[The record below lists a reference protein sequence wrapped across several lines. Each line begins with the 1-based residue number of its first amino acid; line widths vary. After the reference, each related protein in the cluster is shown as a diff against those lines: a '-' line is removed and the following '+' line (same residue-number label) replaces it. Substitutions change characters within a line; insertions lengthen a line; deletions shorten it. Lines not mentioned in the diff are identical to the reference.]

1 MHAALTKPLDWL
13 AIQLGWSSVR
23 RSPVIVR
30 SGAELAAALSSC
42 EWTTEFVT
50 PPTDLA
56 LTERMAFHF
65 TSLLATPWPANN
77 TVHGRLFPCG
87 ADWRQRP
94 TVVLLHGWN
103 GELQFATHFPY
114 WARKLR
120 RVGVN
125 AAMIELPYHGRRRP
139 RGPGAVTNFISG
151 DVLRVL
157 EATRQ
162 ALADVRA
169 LVAWLAGQGCPAV
182 GLWGVS
188 LGAWLSGLLACI
200 EPRLQFAVLLSPVAD
215 IERAVGELAFC
226 EPIRRALAN
235 TPVPL
240 RALNLAAQQPRLPP
254 DRILIL
260 KSEHDLLA
268 PAQTIE
274 ELWEAWRRPELWRLP
289 HGHISVLLDW
299 VVLERT
305 VRWIGKKAV
314 AARTHAAPAAPR
326 CSEP

>member
-1 MHAALTKPLDWL
+1 MHAALTKPLDRL
-13 AIQLGWSSVR
+13 AIRLGWSSVR
-23 RSPVIVR
+23 RSPVIAR
-30 SGAELAAALSSC
+30 SAAELAAALSFSD
-42 EWTTEFVT
+42 WTAESAGAPADIAF
-50 PPTDLA
+50 
-56 LTERMAFHF
+56 TERTAFHF
-65 TSLLATPWPANN
+65 SSPLATPWPENN
-77 TVHGRLFPCG
+77 TAHGRLFPCG
-87 ADWRQRP
+87 THWCRQP

-120 RVGVN
+120 QVGVN

-139 RGPGAVTNFISG
+139 RGPGAVRNFISG

-188 LGAWLSGLLACI
+188 LGAWLSGLLACA
-200 EPRLQFAVLLSPVAD
+200 EPRVQFVVLLSPVAD

-226 EPIRRALAN
+226 EPIRRGLAN
-235 TPVPL
+235 TPLPL
-240 RALNLAAQQPRLPP
+240 SALNLATQQPKLPA

-274 ELWEAWRRPELWRLP
+274 GLWEAWHGSELWRLP

-299 VVLERT
+299 GVLERT
-305 VRWIGKKAV
+305 VRWIGEKAV
-314 AARTHAAPAAPR
+314 AARGDGAPVASR
-326 CSEP
+326 CPGP